1 MQHIRFLSVFLL
13 ALMTTG
19 MQAAKVSL
27 KMNTTAKTMTLKDA
41 GNQVIEE
48 DAMTTASN
56 VNTYVFNDLPDG
68 VYTVEGFNTKG
79 LSQGTIRLTVN
90 GEDIDT
96 QLFTITTKATNSGW
110 IIDSDYTVEVQVV
123 SNTGVGYPVTVGYNA
138 DPKITSTAAT
148 FFVPLGGSCYVRLK
162 PNAAHQT
169 EGYGDVELSRT
180 ITANA
185 TANTSIPVYSDFTCS
200 CPEDAEIMI
209 CSKSA
214 HYVPFTVIPHTN
226 KVTTGGTTT
235 YTYRLANNTVYNLRT
250 WREGGLTNFVKFTY
264 NTDATKCPELNFTD
278 ADYTAR
284 SSKFIEHDPAEH
296 GKSNVANILVNINE
310 RGFKTMSVGETYDL
324 IAQRDWQLTDNT
336 VNNYFVEPDYHYA
349 VYDLNGNP
357 DNSVVTI
364 SNDVQKG
371 SAWATMTAVGTGTA
385 IVTVTYDAIAAVQ
398 YANKTVSD
406 YYGGKYWGAVWPE
419 NTGVFVVTV
428 GAGTNDIT
436 PNMVLNQEYNL
447 DTKKLASKY
456 VDAEH
461 DVFYYINDEEAF
473 NYTFTPSGVSSVAIA
488 YPTIRTNDAVYNTG
502 WQTITKNADNSYT
515 LPLKHGRQI
524 VRLSDAAGHEVY
536 QVLTAKHA
544 TRTITNVSTGDN
556 NKFSP
561 GDNIKVQYDG
571 IFHPANKMSGI
582 YNMSAYITYNGTPTG
597 TALILGSNQYAFG
610 GTPSAQAV
618 SFTIPYSYEEPTLSL
633 TDGVIQVNGFGDP
646 IGNHRNTSKTA
657 GRSPNF
663 TAIAHKTYFGALPD
677 MVIPVTPLAQTKA
690 TIVVMPAEATC
701 KVIGVDGV
709 TISPDAEGKYTL
721 KEGLNIA
728 AVEYEGYKRE
738 RLELSI
744 GAHCSADTTIYVNL
758 TPVPENGWDGHS
770 LCEVTQSADG
780 YYHVQNGCQLAWIAE
795 RVNSKQGDS
804 PKIMLDNDIDLC
816 NYPWKAIGKSTSGC
830 YFKGVF
836 DGQDHAV
843 YGLHIDTTASYQGL
857 FGYIYSATIK
867 NVSVYGSVRSAT
879 TSSTGTRIGGIAGYA
894 TGTATAKTQLTNV
907 FNHATVTGTYYVGGL
922 IGYIMGNTTIDRCGN
937 YGDITAVK
945 TADNKYGTNVAGI
958 GHANATTITITN
970 SFNQGTVLGDNNVG
984 GIYCATVNTT
994 VTNVY
999 NTGYVHAS
1007 GTNSSGYSCHGAIRP
1022 MANTTAVTNKV
1033 TNAYADEDFLF
1044 NELNTTIIT
1053 TPEAWTGG
1061 EVAYK
1066 LGDAFGQ
1073 EIGVDPLP
1081 VLGGMK
1087 VYECERPDGTKFYA
1101 NQPYECYQRKELTVG
1116 RMGTIC
1122 IAYASDKYEGATFY
1136 RLLHKKL
1143 NEQGDAVRMVLEE
1156 VTVLEAGMPYVF
1168 VPDAEEIN
1176 IYYLASSE
1184 VNLPSHF
1191 NGLYG
1196 TFEPIQDGEAGNPG
1210 NKLENNYIISDN
1222 IFQICGHHCSL
1233 KPNRAYIKMD
1243 EVAQEGQTSAPQ
1255 PVPGRRQIIIG
1266 GTAMPKTPTGLED
1279 ITNHEEQSIKKVL
1292 RNGRLYII
1300 HNGQIYDVIGNK
1312 Y

>member
-1 MQHIRFLSVFLL
+1 M
-13 ALMTTG
+13 
-19 MQAAKVSL
+19 
-27 KMNTTAKTMTLKDA
+27 
-41 GNQVIEE
+41 
-48 DAMTTASN
+48 
-56 VNTYVFNDLPDG
+56 
-68 VYTVEGFNTKG
+68 
-79 LSQGTIRLTVN
+79 
-90 GEDIDT
+90 
-96 QLFTITTKATNSGW
+96 
-110 IIDSDYTVEVQVV
+110 
-123 SNTGVGYPVTVGYNA
+123 
-138 DPKITSTAAT
+138 
-148 FFVPLGGSCYVRLK
+148 
-162 PNAAHQT
+162 
-169 EGYGDVELSRT
+169 
-180 ITANA
+180 
-185 TANTSIPVYSDFTCS
+185 
-200 CPEDAEIMI
+200 
-209 CSKSA
+209 
-214 HYVPFTVIPHTN
+214 
-226 KVTTGGTTT
+226 
-235 YTYRLANNTVYNLRT
+235 
-250 WREGGLTNFVKFTY
+250 
-264 NTDATKCPELNFTD
+264 
-278 ADYTAR
+278 
-284 SSKFIEHDPAEH
+284 
-296 GKSNVANILVNINE
+296 
-310 RGFKTMSVGETYDL
+310 
-324 IAQRDWQLTDNT
+324 
-336 VNNYFVEPDYHYA
+336 
-349 VYDLNGNP
+349 
-357 DNSVVTI
+357 
-364 SNDVQKG
+364 
-371 SAWATMTAVGTGTA
+371 
-385 IVTVTYDAIAAVQ
+385 
-398 YANKTVSD
+398 
-406 YYGGKYWGAVWPE
+406 
-419 NTGVFVVTV
+419 
-428 GAGTNDIT
+428 
-436 PNMVLNQEYNL
+436 
-447 DTKKLASKY
+447 
-456 VDAEH
+456 
-461 DVFYYINDEEAF
+461 
-473 NYTFTPSGVSSVAIA
+473 
-488 YPTIRTNDAVYNTG
+488 
-502 WQTITKNADNSYT
+502 
-515 LPLKHGRQI
+515 
-524 VRLSDAAGHEVY
+524 SDAAGHEVY

-1300 HNGQIYDVIGNK
+1300 HSGQIYDVIGNK